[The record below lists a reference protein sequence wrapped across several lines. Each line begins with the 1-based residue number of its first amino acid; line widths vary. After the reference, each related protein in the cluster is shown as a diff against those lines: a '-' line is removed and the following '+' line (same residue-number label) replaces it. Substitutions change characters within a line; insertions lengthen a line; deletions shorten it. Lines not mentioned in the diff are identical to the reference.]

1 MQKYTLK
8 NGTRIILTP
17 LRGTE
22 AVTILVLY
30 SVGSRHETEDI
41 AGISHFLEHMM
52 FKGTTKRPDTLALS
66 KELDQ
71 VGAQFNAY
79 TSMDNTGYWI
89 KVNSEHINLGL
100 DMLSDML
107 HNSKLDKEEIDRE
120 KGTIIEEINMYED
133 TPKMNIENLIMEIL
147 FKGNSLA
154 RNVAGSKK
162 TVSKTTRENM
172 LKYWQKN
179 YTPKNCVISIA
190 GKININQVKKDIEKK
205 FGDEVFNNKKNS
217 FEKFKEFQTQPQIKL
232 QYKKTE
238 QVHLSFGF
246 TGPKLADKDLMA
258 VQLLGVILGG
268 SMSSRL
274 FINIRERHGLCYYIR
289 ASHDATQDTG
299 MFNISAGL
307 DKKRIFKAIELIL
320 EEVRKI
326 KNQGITIE
334 ELKKAQEF
342 LKGHLILGMED
353 SSSVA
358 DWYGRQELMLGK
370 IKTPTEKIKLI
381 MSVKKTA
388 LDAVAKKIFQTNKL
402 NLALI
407 GPFKNAQE
415 FLKIIKI

>member
-8 NGTRIILTP
+8 NGTRVILTP
-17 LRGTE
+17 LKGTE

-30 SVGSRHETEDI
+30 GVGSRHETEDI

-52 FKGTTKRPDTLALS
+52 FKGTTKRPNTLVLS

-79 TSMDNTGYWI
+79 TSTDNTGYWI

-107 HNSKLDKEEIDRE
+107 HNSKLEEEEISRE

-133 TPKMNIENLIMEIL
+133 TPRRQVENLLMNIV
-147 FKGNSLA
+147 FKGNTLA
-154 RNVAGSKK
+154 RDIAGSKE
-162 TVSKTTRENM
+162 TVSQTTRQKM
-172 LKYWQKN
+172 LNYWQTK
-179 YTPKNCVISIA
+179 YTPKNCIISIA
-190 GKININQVKKDIEKK
+190 GKFNQTQVENNIAKYFDKEVKE
-205 FGDEVFNNKKNS
+205 NKKNT
-217 FEKFKEFQTQPQIKL
+217 FIKFQEFQTVPQLKL
-232 QYKKTE
+232 HFKKTE

-258 VQLLGVILGG
+258 TQLLGIILGG

-289 ASHDATQDTG
+289 ATHDPVQDTG
-299 MFNISAGL
+299 IFSISAGL
-307 DKKRIFKAIELIL
+307 DKKRIFKAIKLIL
-320 EEVRKI
+320 EEIRKI
-326 KNQGITIE
+326 KNQGVSIE

-342 LKGHLILGMED
+342 LKGHLILEMED

-370 IKTPTEKIKLI
+370 TKTPTEKIKLI

-388 LDAVAKKIFQTNKL
+388 LDAVARKIFQTNKI

-407 GPFKNAQE
+407 GPFKNEQE